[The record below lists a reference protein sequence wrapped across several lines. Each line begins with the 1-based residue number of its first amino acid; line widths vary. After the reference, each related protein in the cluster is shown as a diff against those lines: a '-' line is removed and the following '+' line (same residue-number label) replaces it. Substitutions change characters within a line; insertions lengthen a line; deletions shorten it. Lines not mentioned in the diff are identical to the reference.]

1 MSEVKL
7 TAESRSE
14 FGKGASRRLRRAGK
28 VPAVLYGH
36 GTAPVHIALDGHATM
51 LALKQANVLLAL
63 DLGDKVELALPKSV
77 QRDAVRNVI
86 EHVDLILVR
95 RGEKVSVEI
104 PLHVTGSPI
113 GGALAVSEVS
123 TLSVEAEATTIPDG
137 IEISV
142 EGAEAGTQIHAKDI
156 ALPAGVVLAGDPD
169 LLIVA
174 VSEQAG
180 EPAAEA
186 EAPAEA

>member
-36 GTAPVHIALDGHATM
+36 GTAPVHVALDGHATM
-51 LALKQANVLLAL
+51 MALKQANVLLAL

-77 QRDAVRNVI
+77 QRDAVRGHI

-95 RGEKVSVEI
+95 RGEKVSVDV
-104 PLHVTGSPI
+104 PLQVTGSPL
-113 GGALAVSEVS
+113 GNAYVVSDVSSLA
-123 TLSVEAEATTIPDG
+123 VEAEATTIPDSL
-137 IEISV
+137 EISID
-142 EGAEAGTQIHAKDI
+142 GAEPGFQIHAKDI
-156 ALPAGVVLAGDPD
+156 ALPAGVSLAVDPD
-169 LLIVA
+169 LLIVTVA
-174 VSEQAG
+174 EQGGGAAEESE
-180 EPAAEA
+180 AAEA
-186 EAPAEA
+186 